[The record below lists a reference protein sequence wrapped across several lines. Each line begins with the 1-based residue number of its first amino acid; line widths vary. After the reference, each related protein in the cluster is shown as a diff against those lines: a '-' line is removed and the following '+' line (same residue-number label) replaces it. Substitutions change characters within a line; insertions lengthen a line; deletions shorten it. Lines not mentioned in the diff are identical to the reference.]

1 MRYKTISIYN
11 RLDEQNIERC
21 GNYRVKKKQWI
32 EVVLLVLLMV
42 IVLPFVIVAAR
53 ALPAAD
59 DFAAWSA
66 YDGNTLVYTWKRM
79 ISIYHTWQG
88 TYSGV
93 LLQGVPVYILQ
104 GLTGVRVMSVCSVVI
119 LVLSIGFSVYS
130 SMRNKTRDFT
140 EILVFWLVIV
150 AYMLN
155 NQFPQEVFW
164 WWTGITIYTIPLSL
178 TFVTVGICEL
188 DTNNI
193 NIRIL
198 GVIAAIIAAGGGLD
212 ITAFLCALLLI
223 SICFRYEKG
232 CLRNGRFLYREV
244 VFAVAFL
251 GGILNALAPGNF
263 ERARLFRQPGEKLDY
278 LNAVLET
285 IHHANVELKVGI
297 KTGVLPFVF
306 VVILVLVYKSISEQ
320 DGSQVNMS
328 LVRVLLL
335 DFACYLG
342 IVITQ
347 YPVILGMGAQMAMP
361 GHCQFVEDIS
371 VIVFFIVGVYYTS
384 EWFFAHAKIDFIAP
398 IRIGFLVFSFA
409 CMLILPKDSEWM
421 PGVLYKGIADGSVFE
436 TTKAWENALNE
447 IESEKSS
454 GKDLYL
460 EVDLEKQQ
468 YWYPSLGITKEYN
481 QGNTCVSGYYGLN
494 SVQLK

>member
-1 MRYKTISIYN
+1 M
-11 RLDEQNIERC
+11 
-21 GNYRVKKKQWI
+21 KKKQWI
-32 EVVLLVLLMV
+32 EEVLLLLLLTV
-42 IVLPFVIVAAR
+42 IVLPFVIVATR

-59 DFAAWSA
+59 DFAAWSG
-66 YDGNTLVYTWKRM
+66 YEGNTVVYTWERM

-93 LLQGVPVYILQ
+93 LLQGIPVYILG
-104 GLTGVRVMSVCSVVI
+104 GLYWVRVLSVCSVI
-119 LVLSIGFSVYS
+119 FLVLSIGFSVYS
-130 SMRNKTRDFT
+130 FGRKKWNFT
-140 EILVFWLVIV
+140 VTLVVWLVVV

-164 WWTGITIYTIPLSL
+164 WWTGIAIYTIPLSL
-178 TFVTVGICEL
+178 TFVTVGIGEL

-193 NIRIL
+193 IIRIL
-198 GVIAAIIAAGGGLD
+198 GAIAAIIAAGGGLD
-212 ITAFLCALLLI
+212 ITAFLCAFLLI
-223 SICFRYEKG
+223 SICFRYEKD
-232 CLRNGRFLYREV
+232 CLRNGHFLYRGV
-244 VFAVAFL
+244 VFAVAFF

-306 VVILVLVYKSISEQ
+306 VVILVLVYKKISEQ
-320 DGSQVNMS
+320 GSSQVNMS

-335 DFACYLG
+335 DIACYLG

-371 VIVFFIVGVYYTS
+371 VIVFFIVGVYYTCK
-384 EWFFAHAKIDFIAP
+384 WFFAHAKIELITP
-398 IRIGFLVFSFA
+398 IRIGFLALAFA
-409 CMLILPKDSEWM
+409 CMVILPKDSEWM
-421 PGVLYKGIADGSVFE
+421 AGVLYKGIADGSVFE
-436 TTKAWENALNE
+436 TTKAWENALDE
-447 IESEKSS
+447 LESEKSS